1 MNAALLL
8 QLSHLREGSTDV
20 KVIFQAPYCSKCLIR
35 GLFSSQRFL
44 HEIPP
49 RRPSRAGSRR
59 CRARGGGRVVRSVPE
74 SRAPSKDLRARQ
86 IMKSPGRKQRVKKRS
101 SPVRG
106 RKKALGF
113 SGPVAK
119 PLSHDRGFRV
129 DWQGRGKSPKA
140 ALPSGPHP
148 REFVAGANS
157 PRSPTAEKRVA
168 RGMSPTAGESIPPS
182 RAINQRA
189 IFLEPR
195 WEAGEKKV
203 GTMPPMG
210 MVPTFRMGRVR
221 AYVTVA
227 RSRRGRP
234 RLGLSTWAQADG
246 FAPSSPSAA
255 ATPLP

>member
-1 MNAALLL
+1 
-8 QLSHLREGSTDV
+8 
-20 KVIFQAPYCSKCLIR
+20 
-35 GLFSSQRFL
+35 
-44 HEIPP
+44 
-49 RRPSRAGSRR
+49 
-59 CRARGGGRVVRSVPE
+59 
-74 SRAPSKDLRARQ
+74 
-86 IMKSPGRKQRVKKRS
+86 MKSPGRKQRVKKRS

-113 SGPVAK
+113 SGQVAK

-140 ALPSGPHP
+140 ALPSGQHP

-168 RGMSPTAGESIPPS
+168 RGMSPTAGEPIPPA
-182 RAINQRA
+182 RAINQKA

-195 WEAGEKKV
+195 WKAGEKKI

-221 AYVTVA
+221 ACVTVA

-234 RLGLSTWAQADG
+234 RPGLRPTASHRPVRARPRRLCRRPDRPWCSWRYVATG
-246 FAPSSPSAA
+246 FPSGPRRSNARCSRTAPGAGPAS
-255 ATPLP
+255 